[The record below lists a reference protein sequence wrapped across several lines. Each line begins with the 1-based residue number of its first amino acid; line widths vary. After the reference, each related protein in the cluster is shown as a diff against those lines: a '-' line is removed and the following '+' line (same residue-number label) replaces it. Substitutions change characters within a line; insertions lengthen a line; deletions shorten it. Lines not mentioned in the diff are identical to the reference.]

1 MAVAKRN
8 PQLKKGDWN
17 HPFDHRRGCSWIFK
31 WFSPVP
37 AITESYFHHIFIKSS
52 SWHQN
57 QRNRSAMVGQPVGQP
72 WSAQPFRQGRALL
85 PTAGDLAESM
95 VLSERMDSKR
105 TNFLGQFF
113 RQSHTYRFNIYIYM
127 VSSGRRLGFQPFFS
141 PALFSA
147 MSPCSA
153 KNHSSQPIHHG
164 HPTTDIDSS
173 IQELSPRSIQATA
186 IGSASLDSLIRT
198 PSRQQIQHTAFRNP

>member
-1 MAVAKRN
+1 
-8 PQLKKGDWN
+8 
-17 HPFDHRRGCSWIFK
+17 
-31 WFSPVP
+31 
-37 AITESYFHHIFIKSS
+37 
-52 SWHQN
+52 
-57 QRNRSAMVGQPVGQP
+57 MVGQPVGQP
-72 WSAQPFRQGRALL
+72 WSAHPFRQGRALL

-113 RQSHTYRFNIYIYM
+113 RQSHTYRFNIYIY
-127 VSSGRRLGFQPFFS
+127 GFFRQAFGFSTIFS